1 MTEEDKQEI
10 AAIFIDVLESH
21 GPCCPNGIDADS
33 AATLKSFARA
43 VRSGRKTADKAFV
56 TLVIGALCAALY
68 AGARELFNQ

>member
-1 MTEEDKQEI
+1 MTEEDTQEI
-10 AAIFIDVLESH
+10 AAIFLDVLESH
-21 GPCCPNGIDADS
+21 GPCCPHGIDADA

-43 VRSGRKTADKAFV
+43 VKSGRKTAYKAFV